1 MKTQRNPVIRVYPHT
16 RRKLKMLA
24 AMSGETMQ
32 ETVERL
38 VSQELGQRKKGE
50 QTGEKSLQIP
60 PLSQP
65 DH

>member
-1 MKTQRNPVIRVYPHT
+1 
-16 RRKLKMLA
+16 MLA

-32 ETVERL
+32 QTVERL
-38 VSQELGQRKKGE
+38 VSQEIEQWKKGE
-50 QTGEKSLQIP
+50 QTGEKGLQIP